1 MKAKSC
7 LMTLA
12 AVAAGAVL
20 SGCALWHRTPGPDQ
34 VCYLDSFDL
43 SSMTCGMG
51 KRPQARLSVL
61 GKPLRLGDKTYARGV
76 GTHSESVMLFRAD
89 GDVKAFDA
97 VVGIDRETQ
106 EYPDSWRTGK
116 NWGSCSFRVYADWK
130 LVYDSGVIKEKDP
143 PKAVHVDLK
152 GAEWILLECS
162 DGGHWAGYL
171 CGHGDWAD
179 ARFTLADGAELEPVA
194 DDLHLAQLGVLTP
207 PVAKEP
213 RINGADAWGVRP
225 GHQLLYRIPVSG
237 ERPMKISVAGL
248 PAGVTFDAAKG
259 ILGGAIAAA
268 GDYPVTVTA
277 ENAHGRAERVL
288 TLKVGERISLTPPM
302 GWNSWNIYA
311 GAVTDENI
319 RYIARSMD
327 ESGLADH
334 GWAYVNIDDWWM
346 KNKGDR
352 AKDKPEHAGPA
363 RDAAGRFVPQAN
375 FPDMKALGDYIHS
388 LGLKYGI
395 YSSPGETTCGGC
407 EGSLGHEAI
416 DAKTWAD
423 WGVDYLKHDW
433 CSYGKVFS
441 RETKGRK
448 PTVDDYAKPYRL
460 MSKCLRAQNRDILHA
475 FCQYGMGDV
484 QSWGEEA
491 GAQVWR
497 SWGDL
502 KDNWTCVLNATE
514 SYAEAY
520 KFTRPGFWCDPDM
533 MVIGYLNTDFGMHES
548 FLSNN
553 EQYTH
558 MSLWCLLNAPLL
570 LGCDLGRMSDFTKGL
585 VMNDEILAI
594 NQDALGRQA
603 GRVAHDE
610 ATDVW
615 WRPLANGDSAYGV
628 VNRRPFSRKI
638 VVRFADAGLAEG
650 EYDVRDLW
658 RQQDLGR
665 FRGEIEVEVPGHATA
680 VLRLKSVCTHC
691 ESRKR

>member
-1 MKAKSC
+1 MKRILGFLLASAVGC
-7 LMTLA
+7 GCTLFQ
-12 AVAAGAVL
+12 GAL
-20 SGCALWHRTPGPDQ
+20 TSGSKY
-34 VCYLDSFDL
+34 VSEFDL
-43 SSMTCGMG
+43 SAASAGMG
-51 KRPQARLSVL
+51 KRVTPVGTSFRTHPESAVAFRAN
-61 GKPLRLGDKTYARGV
+61 GKVSSFEATLAIPPEALKDKTSGREIKAVCRVWADGKIVWKSGVFTEKSAPVKVKVDLTGAEEIVLETTSTAPWVAYEATTVEWRDAVFNYCRGAIL
-76 GTHSESVMLFRAD
+76 ESV
-89 GDVKAFDA
+89 
-97 VVGIDRETQ
+97 T
-106 EYPDSWRTGK
+106 
-116 NWGSCSFRVYADWK
+116 
-130 LVYDSGVIKEKDP
+130 DP
-143 PKAVHVDLK
+143 T
-152 GAEWILLECS
+152 S
-162 DGGHWAGYL
+162 TMQY
-171 CGHGDWAD
+171 
-179 ARFTLADGAELEPVA
+179 
-194 DDLHLAQLGVLTP
+194 GVLTP
-207 PVAKEP
+207 AEKAEP
-213 RINGADAWGVRP
+213 QFNGAEVWGVRP
-225 GHQLLYRIPVSG
+225 GHPVIFRVPVSG
-237 ERPMKISVAGL
+237 VRPMTFSAKGL
-248 PAGVTFDAAKG
+248 PAGVTFDATRG
-259 ILGGAIAAA
+259 IIGGTAPLSV
-268 GDYPVTVTA
+268 GDYPIVVTA
-277 ENAHGRAERVL
+277 SNAKGTASKTIV
-288 TLKVGERISLTPPM
+288 LKVGDTICLTPPM

-311 GAVTDENI
+311 GAVTDEKI

-533 MVIGYLNTDFGMHES
+533 MVVGYLNTDFGMHES

>member
-1 MKAKSC
+1 
-7 LMTLA
+7 
-12 AVAAGAVL
+12 
-20 SGCALWHRTPGPDQ
+20 
-34 VCYLDSFDL
+34 
-43 SSMTCGMG
+43 
-51 KRPQARLSVL
+51 
-61 GKPLRLGDKTYARGV
+61 
-76 GTHSESVMLFRAD
+76 
-89 GDVKAFDA
+89 
-97 VVGIDRETQ
+97 
-106 EYPDSWRTGK
+106 
-116 NWGSCSFRVYADWK
+116 
-130 LVYDSGVIKEKDP
+130 
-143 PKAVHVDLK
+143 
-152 GAEWILLECS
+152 
-162 DGGHWAGYL
+162 
-171 CGHGDWAD
+171 
-179 ARFTLADGAELEPVA
+179 
-194 DDLHLAQLGVLTP
+194 
-207 PVAKEP
+207 
-213 RINGADAWGVRP
+213 
-225 GHQLLYRIPVSG
+225 
-237 ERPMKISVAGL
+237 
-248 PAGVTFDAAKG
+248 
-259 ILGGAIAAA
+259 
-268 GDYPVTVTA
+268 
-277 ENAHGRAERVL
+277 
-288 TLKVGERISLTPPM
+288 
-302 GWNSWNIYA
+302 
-311 GAVTDENI
+311 
-319 RYIARSMD
+319 
-327 ESGLADH
+327 
-334 GWAYVNIDDWWM
+334 
-346 KNKGDR
+346 
-352 AKDKPEHAGPA
+352 
-363 RDAAGRFVPQAN
+363 
-375 FPDMKALGDYIHS
+375 MKALGDYIHS

-533 MVIGYLNTDFGMHES
+533 MVIGYLDTDFGMHES